1 MRHSKTKY
9 NMRNESAEGMKRGGK
24 HAVSVSESGFNR
36 TDVIPG
42 SINRV
47 RKWYVIQNSEYKVS
61 AKPEDKV
68 SANSEDKVSC
78 EGNSGRLS
86 NYILTALMIM
96 LLTMIP
102 KIGARVQALT
112 GNFLRTCCLVLMTVM
127 LSASGMAQTLFDYQR
142 IAAENNPGLQ
152 AEYKEYEAALE
163 KIPQVSS
170 LSDPSFSFGYFLSP
184 VETRVGP
191 QRAKFSLTQMFPWFG
206 TLKAQGDA
214 AALAAESRYHSFLD
228 ARNNLYYRVAAAY
241 YPLYELEKVIA
252 IEEKNIEIL
261 ESYRTIAH
269 SKFKN
274 DNSPMVNVLRVE
286 IMLEDARTNLNILR
300 EKRKP
305 LATSFNT
312 LLNRDPGVPVEV
324 ADSVDMETLSDN
336 YRRDSLYAG
345 QPALDALKL
354 KAEASRASEEAAVKQ
369 GLPKIGAGLDYVIVG
384 EGPLNAADN
393 GKDVLMPMVSV
404 TIPIFRGK
412 YRSAVREAQLNQEK
426 FSLQKEEYSNTLEAG
441 YDMATFELEQ
451 QQQLLE
457 LYRKQVQTSQQSLN
471 LLFSAYGNSGKEF
484 EEVLRMQQQLLKY
497 EKLAAAAE
505 AKYHVALA
513 RINYLTAK
521 NLHSEPLIIGN

>member
-9 NMRNESAEGMKRGGK
+9 NMRIESAEGMNRGGK
-24 HAVSVSESGFNR
+24 HAVSVSESGVNR
-36 TDVIPG
+36 TDVKPG

-61 AKPEDKV
+61 AEPEDKV

-78 EGNSGRLS
+78 EGNSERLS

-96 LLTMIP
+96 LLTLIP
-102 KIGARVQALT
+102 KTGVRAQALS
-112 GNFLRTCCLVLMTVM
+112 GSAPQG
-127 LSASGMAQTLFDYQR
+127 LSDYQR

-170 LSDPSFSFGYFLSP
+170 LSDPTFSFGYFLSP

>member
-1 MRHSKTKY
+1 MRHSNTK
-9 NMRNESAEGMKRGGK
+9 NNIRDERAEGMNQ
-24 HAVSVSESGFNR
+24 VSVIYMGASQSGFNL
-36 TDVIPG
+36 PYLKSG
-42 SINRV
+42 SFNHI
-47 RKWYVIQNSEYKVS
+47 RKWYVIQKPEVKVS
-61 AKPEDKV
+61 VKSKDIFAINQKGKV
-68 SANSEDKVSC
+68 AD
-78 EGNSGRLS
+78 EGYSGRLY
-86 NYILTALMIM
+86 NYIRTALMIM
-96 LLTMIP
+96 LLAIIP
-102 KIGARVQALT
+102 KTGAQAQT
-112 GNFLRTCCLVLMTVM
+112 
-127 LSASGMAQTLFDYQR
+127 LSASASLSLADYQR
-142 IAAENNPGLQ
+142 IATENNPGLR

-163 KIPQVSS
+163 KILQVSS
-170 LSDPSFSFGYFLSP
+170 LSDPTFSFGYFLSP

-214 AALAAESRYHSFLD
+214 AALAAESRYLSFLD

-274 DNSPMVNVLRVE
+274 NNSPMVNVLRVE

-312 LLNRDPGVPVEV
+312 LLNRDPGVAVEV
-324 ADSVDMETLSDN
+324 ADSVDMETLPDN
-336 YRRDSLYAG
+336 YRRDSLHAG
-345 QPALDALKL
+345 HPALDALKL
-354 KAEASRASEEAAVKQ
+354 KAEANRAAEEAAVKQ

-384 EGPLNAADN
+384 EGPLSTADN

-412 YRSAVREAQLNQEK
+412 YLAAVREAQLNQEK

>member
-36 TDVIPG
+36 TDVKPG
-42 SINRV
+42 SINLG
-47 RKWYVIQNSEYKVS
+47 RKWLSIHMREDKISAKPEGKVS

-68 SANSEDKVSC
+68 TGAGS
-78 EGNSGRLS
+78 SGKLS
-86 NYILTALMIM
+86 GYIRTALMIM
-96 LLTMIP
+96 LLTIIP
-102 KIGARVQALT
+102 AAGAFT
-112 GNFLRTCCLVLMTVM
+112 
-127 LSASGMAQTLFDYQR
+127 QTLSFNAPRSLSEYQR

-152 AEYKEYEAALE
+152 AEYKAYEAALE

-170 LSDPSFSFGYFLSP
+170 LSDPTFSFGYFLSP
-184 VETRVGP
+184 VETRLGP
-191 QRAKFSLTQMFPWFG
+191 QRARLSLTQMFPWFG

-214 AALAAESRYHSFLD
+214 AALAAEARYHSFLD

-241 YPLYELEKVIA
+241 YPLYELEKVIS
-252 IEEKNIEIL
+252 IEKKNLEIL
-261 ESYRTIAH
+261 ESYRTITS
-269 SKFKN
+269 SKYEN
-274 DNSPMVNVLRVE
+274 GSSPMVDLLRVE

-312 LLNRDPGVPVEV
+312 LLNRDPGEPVEV
-324 ADSVDMETLSDN
+324 AVSVEVETLPDN
-336 YRRDSLYAG
+336 YRRDSLHAG
-345 QPALDALKL
+345 HPALNALEL
-354 KAEASRASEEAAVKQ
+354 QIEAGRAAEEAAVKQ

-393 GKDVLMPMVSV
+393 GRDVLMPMVSLS
-404 TIPIFRGK
+404 IPIFRGK
-412 YRSAVREAQLNQEK
+412 YRAAVREAQLNQEK
-426 FSLQKEEYSNTLEAG
+426 FSLQKAEYSNTLEAG

-457 LYRKQVQTSQQSLN
+457 LYRKQVQTSRQSLN

-505 AKYHVALA
+505 AQYQVAVAMLS
-513 RINYLTAK
+513 YLTAK
-521 NLHSEPLIIGN
+521 NIYGDSFINGN